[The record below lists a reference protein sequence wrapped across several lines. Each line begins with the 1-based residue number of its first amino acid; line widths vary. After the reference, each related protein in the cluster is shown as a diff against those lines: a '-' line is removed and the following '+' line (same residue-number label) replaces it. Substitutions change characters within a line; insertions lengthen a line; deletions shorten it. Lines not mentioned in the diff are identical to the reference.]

1 MADAGSS
8 HGDGTFSLLRGGIT
22 ELSVPANKAAHF
34 KGALISR
41 IVGGRSESGR
51 HEANLKCVNEDG
63 RPILPALT
71 AGFEIPQKGGAVNLV
86 MDIQI
91 TFPSH
96 GLYEFSVTVDKIQ
109 MDSWAFE
116 VKKPKEAKEK

>member
-1 MADAGSS
+1 
-8 HGDGTFSLLRGGIT
+8 
-22 ELSVPANKAAHF
+22 
-34 KGALISR
+34 
-41 IVGGRSESGR
+41 
-51 HEANLKCVNEDG
+51 
-63 RPILPALT
+63 
-71 AGFEIPQKGGAVNLV
+71 

-116 VKKPKEAKEK
+116 VKEPKEAKEK